1 MTFPWDDPVP
11 SCYCRGPPV
20 LVRVPARQVLASLA
34 FSVVIAAAPRVASA
48 QQNETPPPA
57 TTPAPAGTSAATG
70 STTAPPTPPG
80 DPIPKPD
87 APVVN
92 DTSAPSVPGR
102 VDAKNAEPGRTV
114 QAPSNGHEGRF
125 EFGSYGRVQVG
136 SDLRGGT
143 GRGTNVV
150 AFGPRLVDEGSYA
163 ELELRREDK
172 WSEKVS
178 GRIVATVGLFPP
190 FFHFTGKAIQN
201 IGVRNLYAQGTY
213 DKVTIWA
220 GSRMYRGD
228 DIYLLN
234 WWPLDNQNTI
244 GGGVALP
251 VYKSVPEGDGKQS
264 AYETILQLHAG
275 QQRLD
280 NPYQFQQ
287 VPVVAPFGF
296 GTVDVTKLDRP
307 RTIETLK
314 LTQFIRPDTGPS
326 GFKAVLYGEAHQIA
340 AGVFR
345 DPLVNRDR
353 GLPSDTGFL
362 VGSQLTWFKGEKDT
376 YATLFM
382 RHARGIAAYDPL
394 AVPITFALDRSTDG
408 ASETQIAI
416 AGNYETDAF
425 AVMGA
430 GYVRFFRDAST
441 AETSTQKYDE
451 GAIVARPSIF
461 LGEHFGVSVEGS
473 YQQRRL
479 QILQPGTND
488 PLTASVAKVGFIPY
502 FSPAGKGSFRRP
514 QIRLM
519 YVASFRDSGTRA
531 LYPVEDP
538 FAQRSVEHFAGISTE
553 WWFNFSSYP

>member
-1 MTFPWDDPVP
+1 M
-11 SCYCRGPPV
+11 V
-20 LVRVPARQVLASLA
+20 LRVRHLCSLLTSLA
-34 FSVVIAAAPRVASA
+34 WATVVARANA
-48 QQNETPPPA
+48 QGEAPA
-57 TTPAPAGTSAATG
+57 TPEPA
-70 STTAPPTPPG
+70 
-80 DPIPKPD
+80 KPD

-102 VDAKNAEPGRTV
+102 SEGTKAAVGTTTTEPPRTT
-114 QAPSNGHEGRF
+114 QTTPPSTGHRGSF

-136 SDLRGGT
+136 SDLHGGT
-143 GRGTNVV
+143 GRGTNIV

-163 ELELRREDK
+163 ELELRREDT
-172 WSEKVS
+172 WNEKVS
-178 GRIVATVGLFPP
+178 GRVVATVGLFPP
-190 FFHFTGKAIQN
+190 FFHFTGKAAQS

-213 DKVTIWA
+213 EKVTLWA

-234 WWPLDNQNTI
+234 WWPLDNQNTV
-244 GGGVALP
+244 GGGAALP
-251 VYKSVPEGDGKQS
+251 VYKSEPTGEGDAKKS
-264 AYETILQLHAG
+264 AYETIVQLHAG

-314 LTQFIRPDTGPS
+314 VTQFVRNAGPS

-340 AGVFR
+340 AGVFK
-345 DPLVNRDR
+345 DPLTNLDK

-394 AVPITFALDRSTDG
+394 AVPITFALDRSTG
-408 ASETQIAI
+408 SASETQIAI
-416 AGNYETDAF
+416 AGNWENDTF

-430 GYVRFFRDAST
+430 GYVRFFRDGSPA
-441 AETSTQKYDE
+441 ATSTQKYDE
-451 GAIVARPSIF
+451 GAIVARPSLF
-461 LGEHFGVSVEGS
+461 LGDHFGVSLEGS

-479 QILQPGTND
+479 QVLQPGTND
-488 PLTASVAKVGFIPY
+488 PLTASVAKFGVIPY
-502 FSPAGKGSFRRP
+502 FSPAGRGSFKRP
-514 QIRLM
+514 QIRLV
-519 YVASFRDSGTRA
+519 YLASVRDAGTRA
-531 LYPVEDP
+531 LYPQEDP